1 MPFVLPL
8 ILLVLAKKTSTM
20 PDNSPPKVSRIVPHM
35 KTTVQNGTRAFTL
48 IELLVV
54 IAIIAIL
61 AAMLLPALA
70 KAKGKA
76 QQISCLNN
84 CKQLGLSAVMYVQE
98 NQAYPVANLGSQPV
112 PQWPSALYNYNKNT
126 NILACPSEKAQY
138 GTLPPNS
145 ASGTYANWEVDA
157 APNSFIFNGWNDVF
171 PGRWSGGGYT
181 GAGDILKESMMSSP
195 SLTVIVGERRFN
207 TPSKLWM
214 DMLQNQ
220 NGGVNNLI
228 YEVQHGRHGGSVA
241 GKGGGSNYQFG
252 DGSARFIKFGGD
264 TFPLCMWA
272 VTAQE
277 QQNPMWILTVAQLT
291 PAGLGPD

>member
-1 MPFVLPL
+1 MSNC
-8 ILLVLAKKTSTM
+8 AK
-20 PDNSPPKVSRIVPHM
+20 PIR
-35 KTTVQNGTRAFTL
+35 TRAFTL

-70 KAKGKA
+70 RAKGKA
-76 QQISCLNN
+76 QQIACLNN
-84 CKQLGLSAVMYVQE
+84 CRQLGLSAFLYVQD
-98 NQAYPVANLGSQPV
+98 NQAYPTANLGGQAK
-112 PQWPSALYNYNKNT
+112 PQWPLALFTFYKDT

-138 GTLPPNS
+138 GTLPPNT
-145 ASGTYANWEVDA
+145 APMTYANWEIDA

-171 PGRWSGGGYT
+171 PGGWSGGSYT
-181 GAGDILKESMMSSP
+181 GNGDTLKESMMIGP

-207 TPSKLWM
+207 TPSKIWM

-228 YEVQHGRHGGSVA
+228 YEVQHGRHGGNKP

-264 TFPLCMWA
+264 TSPLCMWA
-272 VTAQE
+272 VGPQHQAD
-277 QQNPMWILTVAQLT
+277 PMWILTVAQLT
-291 PAGLGPD
+291 PAGLTPD

>member
-1 MPFVLPL
+1 MQ
-8 ILLVLAKKTSTM
+8 K
-20 PDNSPPKVSRIVPHM
+20 NSPINICRNSSSHLPIKIAAVGNRA
-35 KTTVQNGTRAFTL
+35 RAFTL

-70 KAKGKA
+70 RAKAKA
-76 QQISCLNN
+76 QQISCLSN
-84 CKQLGLSAVMYVQE
+84 CKQLGMSAVMYVQE
-98 NQAYPVANLGSQPV
+98 NQAYPVANVGGTGV
-112 PQWPSALYNYNKNT
+112 PNWPAALYNFNKNT
-126 NILACPSEKAQY
+126 NLLACPTEKAQY
-138 GTLPPNS
+138 TTLPPNT
-145 ASGTYANWEVDA
+145 APNTYQNWEVDA

-171 PGRWSGGGYT
+171 PGKWSGGSYT
-181 GAGDILKESMMSSP
+181 GSGDILKESMMRNP
-195 SLTVIVGERRFN
+195 SLTVIVGERRYN

-228 YEVQHGRHGGSVA
+228 YEVQHGRHGGTVA

-252 DGSARFIKFGGD
+252 DGSARYIKFGGD

-272 VTAQE
+272 VSPQE
-277 QQNPMWILTVAQLT
+277 QENAKWILTVAQLT
-291 PAGLGPD
+291 PAGLTPD

>member
-1 MPFVLPL
+1 
-8 ILLVLAKKTSTM
+8 
-20 PDNSPPKVSRIVPHM
+20 M
-35 KTTVQNGTRAFTL
+35 KTTVQNGNRAFTL

-70 KAKGKA
+70 KAKAKA

-84 CKQLGLSAVMYVQE
+84 NKQLGLSAAIYVQD
-98 NQAYPVANLGSQPV
+98 NQQYPAANHGGQPV
-112 PQWPSALYNYNKNT
+112 TQWPAALYPGYHNT
-126 NILACPSEKAQY
+126 NLLVCPSEKTQY
-138 GTLPPNS
+138 STLPGNT
-145 ASGTYANWEVDA
+145 ASGTYDYEFADA
-157 APNSFIFNGWNDVF
+157 APNCYIFNGWNDVF
-171 PGRWSGGGYT
+171 PNFGANA
-181 GAGDILKESMMSSP
+181 AGDVLKESMMTSP
-195 SLTVIVGERRFN
+195 SLTIIVGERRFN

-228 YEVQHGRHGGSVA
+228 WEVQHGRHGGSVA

-252 DGSARFIKFGGD
+252 DGSARYIKFGGD

-272 VTAQE
+272 IGPQN
-277 QQNPMWILTVAQLT
+277 QQDPKWILTVAQLT
-291 PAGLGPD
+291 PAGLAPD